1 MKYDFT
7 AIEKKWQTRWAEEKT
22 FACQN
27 GDTTKPKFYGLV
39 EFWLV
44 GVAFLEAGKEG
55 FDGFDHEKS
64 RQIDCF

>member
-1 MKYDFT
+1 MITLKYDFT

-39 EFWLV
+39 ESPTPPLPACTWAIPGPTLPWM
-44 GVAFLEAGKEG
+44 
-55 FDGFDHEKS
+55 
-64 RQIDCF
+64 

>member
-39 EFWLV
+39 EFPYPCLLYTSD
-44 GVAFLEAGKEG
+44 AADEL
-55 FDGFDHEKS
+55 
-64 RQIDCF
+64 